1 MVQTT
6 TEGVL
11 PENRNRHRTNGAKTG
26 NQDLTTSGTA
36 FWFRPALFLKQNK
49 WPQIEIT
56 LFNVNI
62 DFQELFGVICDCFYM
77 SVVQCENYFLFLSC
91 RASGRHI
98 ESVFALS
105 SSENVEVFDNNGTT
119 NSTHFLL
126 AYGKAYFCASIL
138 HIYQVWGIVSF
149 IVVIGLSTTI

>member
-1 MVQTT
+1 MGGF
-6 TEGVL
+6 E
-11 PENRNRHRTNGAKTG
+11 
-26 NQDLTTSGTA
+26 TSGSIPIKK
-36 FWFRPALFLKQNK
+36 RQNCNSITFILAEK
-49 WPQIEIT
+49 NSFPEICNR
-56 LFNVNI
+56 F
-62 DFQELFGVICDCFYM
+62 FYM